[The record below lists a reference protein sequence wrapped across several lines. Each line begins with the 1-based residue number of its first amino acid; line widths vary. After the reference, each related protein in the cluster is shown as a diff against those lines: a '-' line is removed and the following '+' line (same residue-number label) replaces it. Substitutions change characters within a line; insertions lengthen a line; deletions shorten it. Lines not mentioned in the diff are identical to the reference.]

1 MENKIINE
9 KLNLIKKCV
18 ESYQIIPDNV
28 AIMLMEQITNILST
42 IHVCGEEQR
51 KFLDEI
57 EGKEIIKYSGNIH
70 IVFGGIDDGLISRLD
85 QKDFKANFEK
95 VINGE

>member
-28 AIMLMEQITNILST
+28 AIMLMEQITNILFT

-51 KFLDEI
+51 KFLDEV
-57 EGKEIIKYSGNIH
+57 EKLNYEVLVGYGVAKQLGDDEPIIYES
-70 IVFGGIDDGLISRLD
+70 
-85 QKDFKANFEK
+85 DFIADLAK
-95 VINGE
+95 VIRGE

>member
-57 EGKEIIKYSGNIH
+57 EGIETN
-70 IVFGGIDDGLISRLD
+70 
-85 QKDFKANFEK
+85 QKDIPPDIADVLNKRFMDLF
-95 VINGE
+95 